1 MSFFFMRLVAKKLN
15 SIHFLFV
22 EIEVEWRVYLM
33 ATATIICLALDLSF
47 VLTTAFTIPKGFF
60 KFIISLIS
68 SIRITCFIF
77 LVVDITA
84 YFFPIPL
91 LDGFTLSSY
100 LDILFNLRAF
110 THLAYSIHRCIL
122 TQAWPGLEKYN
133 NLFCLMCYMAL
144 SVMITALASFEHIL
158 LIFRQLISMSENEK
172 YVVIIMRGILHA
184 LTPFVTTSLSIYFSF
199 CNLKKLRKATTF
211 METLGQNNTVVI
223 RIAELTRLQM
233 FSVALMFVQIMSLC
247 IAFVHSALALGTGL
261 YAYTNIILQD
271 PIENILYDVLE
282 AMPFVGLFLS
292 SLVFVG
298 SHFFFLNVF
307 SLTPCCTVNGID
319 S

>member
-1 MSFFFMRLVAKKLN
+1 MRLVAKKLN

-68 SIRITCFIF
+68 SIRITCYIF
-77 LVVDITA
+77 LIVDITA

-133 NLFCLMCYMAL
+133 NLFCLMCFMAL
-144 SVMITALASFEHIL
+144 SVVITALASFDHVL
-158 LIFRQLISMSENEK
+158 HIFRRHFPEMISMSEDD
-172 YVVIIMRGILHA
+172 VVFIMRGILHA

-199 CNLKKLRKATTF
+199 CTLKKLRKATTF
-211 METLGQNNTVVI
+211 MKTLGQNNTVVI